1 MKYGTS
7 IAPVTFFDT
16 KPQFFTKQGFA
27 NYMARALQSV
37 GMIPLN
43 AINYYDLADPANA
56 ERDPGGHE
64 NAAFWFDYPTNEYFL
79 VNGSQYRPC
88 LGLVND
94 IYRGW
99 TNNDAGV
106 AGKTIGYYVGSNV
119 GFKHFR
125 RRADRISRSDMYSA
139 ENLSFNSRSGFYG
152 FGAYNEDY
160 GYWYGQTGAIVG
172 WSRWKLFSSWADA
185 NMQELLFV
193 NRVFV
198 HLSPAGLVVQVG
210 SHPSRRDETCNILNF
225 MVAFH
230 GGRIPNRE
238 RPVIDD
244 VLRDMNDPVAW
255 FDLGAYANDVYANQ
269 TRSDMYTGLLGSA
282 KIYNGVKSSING
294 ATMAYLRSIDYID
307 EAVYNNAQ
315 SDVYPRPSPTVL
327 NGNGVHLLHRIAL
340 NPYYQYDGNRNNSGN
355 YAGVIDSVKA
365 PNLVGLTKWAD
376 VYFLHGIALS
386 DRVVAPGL
394 KTDPTTNKE
403 WYMIW
408 STPRGQAFGID
419 YTGVS
424 TISDLSAGAENF
436 TLMESISLDVTAVAA
451 TTPPYTRS
459 TNRSDETFKV
469 GTPRT
474 LMGTFSSLL
483 GNINMYVSQF
493 EFGEIDVAVNKRWNK
508 PAGVNM
514 FSLPAYGWTGT
525 YNTTKYMQLNL
536 ELDNLSTDIRDV
548 YYVEYEY
555 RGRTT
560 SSPAAPPENYDYH
573 FQYVYMGGG
582 WSTEVAGGMMMSS
595 FMRVGSN
602 SYQNFYY
609 NFKLY
614 GPKGTHYL
622 PAAPDKRTDVQRFQP
637 NANGKATIMFSAAH
651 NYGDPQAAYQ
661 LSVDIQNIVIKRYRR
676 S

>member
-43 AINYYDLADPANA
+43 AINYYDIADPANA
-56 ERDPGGHE
+56 ERDPGGNE
-64 NAAFWFDYPTNEYFL
+64 NAAFWFDYPTNEYFV
-79 VNGSQYRPC
+79 VNGVQYRPC

-94 IYRGW
+94 FYRSFA
-99 TNNDAGV
+99 NNDSAV
-106 AGKTIGYYVGSNV
+106 AGKTICYYVGGNV

-125 RRADRISRSDMYSA
+125 RRADRISRNDMYCA
-139 ENLSFNSRSGFYG
+139 ENLTFNRTAFYG
-152 FGAYNEDY
+152 LGAYNEDY
-160 GYWYGQTGAIVG
+160 SYWYGQTGAIVG
-172 WSRWKLFSSWADA
+172 WSRWKLFNSWANA

-193 NRVFV
+193 NRVFI
-198 HLSPAGLVVQVG
+198 HLSQAGLVVQVG
-210 SHPSRRDETCNILNF
+210 SHPSRRDETCNIMNF
-225 MVAFH
+225 MAAFH
-230 GGRIPNRE
+230 GGRVPNRE

-244 VLRDMNDPVAW
+244 VLRDLNDPVAW
-255 FDLGAYANDVYANQ
+255 FDLGAYSNDVYANQ
-269 TRSDMYTGLLGSA
+269 TRGDMYTGLLGSS
-282 KIYNGVKSSING
+282 KIVNGTKSSINSVTIG
-294 ATMAYLRSIDYID
+294 FLNSIDYRD
-307 EAVYNNAQ
+307 DASYYNYNG
-315 SDVYPRPSPTVL
+315 DVYPRPSPTVL
-327 NGNGVHLLHRIAL
+327 NGNGVHLLHRAAL
-340 NPYYQYDGNRNNSGN
+340 CTWAQYDSNRNNSGS
-355 YAGVIDSVKA
+355 YSGVINSVKA
-365 PNLVGLTKWAD
+365 PNLIGMAKWAD

-394 KTDPTTNKE
+394 KTDPTTSKQ

-436 TLMESISLDVTAVAA
+436 TLMESISLDVSSVGLI
-451 TTPPYTRS
+451 TPPYTRNV
-459 TNRSDETFKV
+459 NRSDETFKI

-474 LMGTFSSLL
+474 LINTFSSLL
-483 GNINMYVSQF
+483 GNVNMYISQF
-493 EFGEIDVAVNKRWNK
+493 ELSNIDVATNKRWFK
-508 PAGVNM
+508 PASQNM
-514 FSLPAYGWTGT
+514 FSLPNYGWTSWDS
-525 YNTTKYMQLNL
+525 TKYMQLNI

-573 FQYVYMGGG
+573 FQYVYYGSG
-582 WSTEVAGGMMMSS
+582 WSTEAAGGLMMSS

-609 NFKLY
+609 DFKLY
-614 GPKGTHYL
+614 GEKGTHYL
-622 PAAPDKRTDVQRFQP
+622 PAATDKRTDVQRFQP
-637 NANGKATIMFSAAH
+637 NANGKATIMFQAAH
-651 NYGDPQAAYQ
+651 NYSDPQAAYQ
-661 LSVDIQNIVIKRYRR
+661 LSIDIQNIVIKRYRR